1 MAKCQSK
8 KEKNNILLATIC
20 FDSVANEW
28 SLTEQAVQTNL
39 PHTSFTKTVNG
50 ADIYFCQRQFSSNK
64 EKNVSQTMFQ
74 CLDRIRSFQIFE
86 FNRPQAKRRTRFEHP
101 KRAPLN

>member
-39 PHTSFTKTVNG
+39 PHTSFTKRVNG
-50 ADIYFCQRQFSSNK
+50 ANIYFCQRQFSSNK
-64 EKNVSQTMFQ
+64 EKMSPKQCSNVSIEFAPFKYLNSIVRKPNAV
-74 CLDRIRSFQIFE
+74 LDSSIQ
-86 FNRPQAKRRTRFEHP
+86 NGPP
-101 KRAPLN
+101 